1 VAFIV
6 YALPRSRTAWLSQ
19 FLSYG
24 EWHCGHDEVRHLR
37 GLDDVASWF
46 SQPFTGT
53 VETAAAPFWR
63 TVARLTPDIKVV
75 VVRRPV
81 AEVVASLMKVGSFDQ
96 EALEAEMKRLDRKL
110 EQIERRMP
118 NVLSV
123 KFADLADEAVCAE
136 LFEHCLPYRHDRARW
151 ELLSQL
157 NVQINFTAEMRYF
170 EAHKPQLAKVA
181 QQAKAQQLI
190 EWSRRPFR
198 EPDDLTFR
206 EEDFETFYR
215 DAQPLFKEH
224 SLEVGEAPDSHT
236 TKNVELFRSLHK
248 NGELQV
254 ITARQ
259 NGRIF
264 GYLLSAIAPSLET
277 PGERVGLHNL
287 FYASPMFPGLGRR
300 LQKAAAEALR
310 HHGVRELV
318 LRAGT
323 RGSGPR
329 LGALYRRMGAEDHGH
344 LYLLKLKDD

>member
-1 VAFIV
+1 MSFIV
-6 YALPRSRTAWLSQ
+6 FALPRSRTAWLSQ

-24 EWHCGHDEVRHLR
+24 DWHCGHDEAKHLR
-37 GLDDVASWF
+37 GLDDISSWF

-63 TVARLTPDIKVV
+63 TIARVQPDIRVV

-81 AEVVASLMKVGSFDQ
+81 NEVVDSLMRLHAYDRP
-96 EALEAEMKRLDRKL
+96 ALEAAMRRLDRKL
-110 EQIERRMP
+110 EQIERRM

-123 KFADLADEAVCAE
+123 KYADLADEAVCAQV
-136 LFEHCLPYRHDRARW
+136 FEHCLPYRHDSARW
-151 ELLSQL
+151 AVLSRL
-157 NVQINFTAEMRYF
+157 NVQINFAAEMRYF
-170 EAHKPQLAKVA
+170 EAHKPQLTKVA
-181 QQAKAQQLI
+181 QQAKVKQLA
-190 EWSRRPFR
+190 EWARRPFR
-198 EPDDLTFR
+198 EPDDMTFR
-206 EEDFETFYR
+206 EEDFESFYR
-215 DAQPLFKEH
+215 DAQPLLAEH
-224 SLEVGEAPDSHT
+224 LMVVGEHPDNHKL
-236 TKNVELFRSLHK
+236 KNLDLFRTLDAQ
-248 NGELQV
+248 GALQV

-264 GYLLSAIAPSLET
+264 GYLLTAIAPSMET
-277 PGERVGLHNL
+277 PGERVATHNT

-318 LRAGT
+318 LRAGV

-329 LGALYRRMGAEDHGH
+329 LGALYRRMGAEDHGQ